1 MKTDPAW
8 IRYLP
13 KSTNVNGNKIV
24 VEPESIPSKHKPV
37 LRRSSNRFG
46 PYNVVQPIT
55 KVKRKFNDQ
64 DDIDN
69 SEMTDCEKQYCW
81 WQETAISAW

>member
-1 MKTDPAW
+1 
-8 IRYLP
+8 
-13 KSTNVNGNKIV
+13 

-69 SEMTDCEKQYCW
+69 SEMTDCESNIVGDKRRRYLRGSIN
-81 WQETAISAW
+81 ETSKTIGNV